1 MRFLRDPGSDS
12 TYTCFVNIDS
22 LADCIQMYMCI
33 YNICM
38 SIYNDPN
45 NYLDPRKK
53 RKGNENIRKCR
64 QVLKSVKF
72 EMSHGKHN

>member
-1 MRFLRDPGSDS
+1 MRILRDPGSDS

-22 LADCIQMYMCI
+22 LADCIYMYMCI

-38 SIYNDPN
+38 SIYNEPD

-53 RKGNENIRKCR
+53 RKGNENI
-64 QVLKSVKF
+64 
-72 EMSHGKHN
+72 